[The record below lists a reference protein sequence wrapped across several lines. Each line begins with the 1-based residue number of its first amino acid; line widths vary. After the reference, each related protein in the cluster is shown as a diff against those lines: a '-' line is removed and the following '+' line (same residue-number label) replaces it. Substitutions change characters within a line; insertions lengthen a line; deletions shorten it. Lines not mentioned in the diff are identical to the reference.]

1 MSNLY
6 SICVHYTAHGSPSM
20 PGKTW
25 DSWRFSFGKNITLHN
40 VQVDHDCKNHGAYP
54 ARTG

>member
-25 DSWRFSFGKNITLHN
+25 DSRRFSFGKNITLHN